1 MRNNTPFLVPRKLKT
16 QNNLISLGAAIMAR
30 KKKNKAKANVP
41 ASGKTSKKKQN
52 LAKYR
57 KTSKTMILMQEPV
70 RVKNIYI

>member
-41 ASGKTSKKKQN
+41 ASGKTSKK
-52 LAKYR
+52 
-57 KTSKTMILMQEPV
+57 SKIS
-70 RVKNIYI
+70 RNIEKRPKR